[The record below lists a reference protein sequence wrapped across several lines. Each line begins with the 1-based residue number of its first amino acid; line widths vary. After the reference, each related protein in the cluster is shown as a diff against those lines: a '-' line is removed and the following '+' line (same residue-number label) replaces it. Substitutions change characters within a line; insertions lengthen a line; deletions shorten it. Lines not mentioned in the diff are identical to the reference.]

1 MVYAEAKR
9 ADQHDS
15 EHRFF
20 IVDFEYQRQVG
31 DEPFA
36 IIYGGKG
43 INPQALITDVF
54 VLIS

>member
-1 MVYAEAKR
+1 MVHAEAKR
-9 ADQHDS
+9 AGQHDS

-20 IVDFEYQRQVG
+20 TTDFEHQRQVG

-36 IIYGGKG
+36 ILYGGKG